1 VAGEAGG
8 ALGDRFLEFRQ
19 ITRHGIPDD
28 VQIDIE
34 VAMGDPVSHI
44 TDNAPGHFRMRVA
57 DLIVY
62 PSCRFAD
69 NLYPVK
75 HRALQQLVS
84 VEARAIILNVA
95 PNPIDCAQH
104 VC

>member
-1 VAGEAGG
+1 VP
-8 ALGDRFLEFRQ
+8 L
-19 ITRHGIPDD
+19 
-28 VQIDIE
+28 
-34 VAMGDPVSHI
+34 
-44 TDNAPGHFRMRVA
+44 
-57 DLIVY
+57 
-62 PSCRFAD
+62 AD

-95 PNPIDCAQH
+95 PNPIDSAQH